1 MFVLWGGS
9 NYIAKN
15 NLTGGMRHLLELVA
29 NVYHINVI
37 VMSAPYRHDLMSNSY
52 VNKETEKFNMKLCS
66 RLERLGGVEMIDVVN
81 NRNFYTRH
89 GQHLNTDGKEN
100 MAKNIASAIECLL
113 SKQVEPITGK

>member
-1 MFVLWGGS
+1 
-9 NYIAKN
+9 
-15 NLTGGMRHLLELVA
+15 
-29 NVYHINVI
+29 
-37 VMSAPYRHDLMSNSY
+37 MSNSY